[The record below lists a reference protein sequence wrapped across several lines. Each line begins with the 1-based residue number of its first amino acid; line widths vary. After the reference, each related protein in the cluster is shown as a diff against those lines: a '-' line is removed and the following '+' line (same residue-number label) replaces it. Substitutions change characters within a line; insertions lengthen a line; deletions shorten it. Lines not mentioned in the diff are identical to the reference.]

1 MVKLLNTYRTYMN
14 LEGLLKSTGK
24 RCFENCYKIAAQ
36 KGDNL
41 TIDDLLANDEKLI
54 GTKETGLRT
63 RLSCI
68 KRIFRANLQ
77 NQALKMAQSRRR

>member
-1 MVKLLNTYRTYMN
+1 MVQLINTYRIYMN
-14 LEGLLKSTGK
+14 LKRTLNSIGK
-24 RCFENCYKIAAQ
+24 RCFENCYKIVAQ

-54 GTKETGLRT
+54 DTKETGLRT

-77 NQALKMAQSRRR
+77 DQALKMAQSRRR